1 MLETVVFV
9 IRCYRRYLLDLLLL
23 ITCFCY
29 FRDRS
34 SFVREPAIFGNC
46 FVQSSIVRDF
56 RRDLVVCTSIV
67 ADGIAP
73 VPVPKEG
80 SRRGS
85 AGTSKRI
92 SARVSA
98 FVAIS

>member
-9 IRCYRRYLLDLLLL
+9 IRYYRRYLLYLLLL

-34 SFVREPAIFGNC
+34 SFVREPAIFGNRLC
-46 FVQSSIVRDF
+46 NRRFVRDF

-85 AGTSKRI
+85 A
-92 SARVSA
+92 
-98 FVAIS
+98 